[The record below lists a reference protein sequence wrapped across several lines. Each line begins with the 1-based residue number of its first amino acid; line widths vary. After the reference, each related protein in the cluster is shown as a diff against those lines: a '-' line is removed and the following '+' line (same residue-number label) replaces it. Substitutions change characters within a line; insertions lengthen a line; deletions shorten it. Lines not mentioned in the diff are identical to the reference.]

1 MKERESQPT
10 CGGKSAQRSEQ
21 LLKTFWHY
29 PYASLV
35 LERKPPGW
43 EVTVEKPLSLTPRSV
58 DQLLLHRNN
67 TERRDQEARVMRG
80 LWPHLTDTALLEFK
94 GPTRGLRRR
103 DLPKL
108 LSYGWEYLSQDDC
121 MVDDP
126 CELSLVLAVPTETPT
141 LRREY
146 GRCRV
151 EAQPLGNG
159 YVRLVGSWYT
169 ILVVLLDQVANAER
183 DDFLR
188 LFTHDRVKV
197 KDQKALWWMH
207 SWIRR
212 ARTMPELKQLEGFDD
227 IVEGLIEALG
237 VEELLRHVQPETLLA
252 GLEPEQRLAGLEPE
266 QVLEH
271 YDAEQRL
278 AGLEPE
284 QVLEHYDAEQRL
296 AGLDA
301 EELKRLQAAL
311 DKRLKGP

>member
-1 MKERESQPT
+1 
-10 CGGKSAQRSEQ
+10 
-21 LLKTFWHY
+21 
-29 PYASLV
+29 
-35 LERKPPGW
+35 
-43 EVTVEKPLSLTPRSV
+43 
-58 DQLLLHRNN
+58 
-67 TERRDQEARVMRG
+67 MRG

-227 IVEGLIEALG
+227 IVEGLIDALG
-237 VEELLRHVQPETLLA
+237 VEELLRHVRPETLLA
-252 GLEPEQRLAGLEPE
+252 SLDPEQRLAGLNPEQRLAGLNPEQRLAGLNPEQRLAGLNPE

-271 YDAEQRL
+271 YD
-278 AGLEPE
+278 PE
-284 QVLEHYDAEQRL
+284 RVLEHYDPEQRL
-296 AGLDA
+296 AGLDT
-301 EELKRLQAAL
+301 EQLKRLHAAL
-311 DKRLKGP
+311 DKKLKGQ

>member
-1 MKERESQPT
+1 MTTS
-10 CGGKSAQRSEQ
+10 
-21 LLKTFWHY
+21 
-29 PYASLV
+29 
-35 LERKPPGW
+35 
-43 EVTVEKPLSLTPRSV
+43 
-58 DQLLLHRNN
+58 
-67 TERRDQEARVMRG
+67 
-80 LWPHLTDTALLEFK
+80 
-94 GPTRGLRRR
+94 GLRRR

-121 MVDDP
+121 VVDDP
-126 CELSLVLAVPTETPT
+126 AKLSLVLAVPTETPT

-151 EAQPLGNG
+151 EPRPLGDG
-159 YVRLVGSWYT
+159 YVRLVGSCYT

-188 LFTHDRVKV
+188 LFTHDRAKV

-207 SWIRR
+207 AWIRK

-278 AGLEPE
+278 AGL
-284 QVLEHYDAEQRL
+284 
-296 AGLDA
+296 DA